1 MRRRVIGET
10 PRAGLCNIGRVR
22 TIVVSLLAT
31 ALTAITLPAAAAEPW
46 SDADPPAPPERTAFG
61 DYGFRGAAEYRANA
75 LAITPLS
82 INGASGEDL
91 RWVEHRL
98 RLGGTIDWKER
109 VKLVVST
116 DLLDGALWGDNG
128 DFGGNPSSD
137 RGTNVGARNPNVTRP
152 CVTLVGKDPL
162 DRDSYGYGLCS
173 QSDVSVR
180 HAYGEVALGFGIF
193 RVGRQPI
200 NIGTGVQN
208 ADGEGRPN
216 RFGFSRRGTIVDR
229 VLFATKPLEG
239 FKPAAQRNK
248 DPEEGL
254 VFAYVADRV
263 VTDLPIRP
271 GEAVNQTGPVL
282 RFGAKKLG
290 SLEDVHLAT
299 YLVHRWDGQYGTSIN
314 SFGLRAMGKLG
325 PFSAGLDAVANV
337 GSTREVAAA
346 FSLLSHDP
354 IVDQPI
360 RQFGA
365 RGVLRY
371 DQPKFTLYL
380 EGDYASG
387 DSDPQPRTALTQ
399 FIWADDTNVGLL
411 LFKHVLA
418 YQTARAAAA
427 GVETLR
433 RLGATT
439 YPVDTID
446 TRGAFSNALAVF
458 PQIDLRPMKNFL
470 VRGGVLVAW
479 ASSPTIDPIASLQ
492 RHAEISSADYLV
504 NFVGGRPGR
513 FYGVELDGR
522 VQWRFGD
529 HAIFDLEGA
538 ILFPG
543 DALKDENG
551 YAVRSTM
558 VQART
563 TFAF

>member
-1 MRRRVIGET
+1 V
-10 PRAGLCNIGRVR
+10 AYLCAAASFAFV
-22 TIVVSLLAT
+22 A
-31 ALTAITLPAAAAEPW
+31 PAAAAEPW
-46 SDADPPAPPERTAFG
+46 SDADPPAPPERTVVG

-82 INGASGEDL
+82 INGASGENL

-98 RLGGTIDWKER
+98 RLGGSVDWKEK

-116 DLLDGALWGDNG
+116 DLLDGTLWGDNG
-128 DFGGNPSSD
+128 DFGGDPSSD

-173 QSDVSVR
+173 QSDLSIR
-180 HAYGEVALGFGIF
+180 HAYGEVALPFGVF
-193 RVGRQPI
+193 RIGRQPA

-216 RFGFSRRGTIVDR
+216 RFGFSRRGNIVDR
-229 VLFATKPLEG
+229 VLFATKPLEAL
-239 FKPAAQRNK
+239 KPGGARNR
-248 DPEEGL
+248 DPDEGL
-254 VFAYVADRV
+254 VFAYVVDRV

-271 GEAVNQTGPVL
+271 GEAVNQTGAVL
-282 RFGAKKLG
+282 RFGAKRLG
-290 SLEDVHLAT
+290 GLEDLRLAT
-299 YLVHRWDGQYGTSIN
+299 FLVHRWDGQYGTSIN
-314 SFGLRAMGKLG
+314 SFGLRAMSKVG
-325 PFSAGLDAVANV
+325 PFSIGFDTVANV

-354 IVDQPI
+354 VVDQSI
-360 RQFGA
+360 RQYAA
-365 RGVLRY
+365 RGVIRY
-371 DQPKFTLYL
+371 DHPKFSLYL

-387 DSDPQPRTALTQ
+387 DPDPLPRTSLTQ

-446 TRGAFSNALAVF
+446 TRGAFSNAIAIF
-458 PQIDLRPMKNFL
+458 PQFDLRPFKSFL
-470 VRGGVLVAW
+470 IRGGVMAAW
-479 ASSPTIDPIASLQ
+479 AAAPTIDPIASLQ
-492 RHAEISSADYLV
+492 RHADIASADYLV
-504 NFVGGRPGR
+504 NYVGGKPGR
-513 FYGVELDGR
+513 FYGIELDGR

-529 HAIFDLEGA
+529 HAILDVEGA